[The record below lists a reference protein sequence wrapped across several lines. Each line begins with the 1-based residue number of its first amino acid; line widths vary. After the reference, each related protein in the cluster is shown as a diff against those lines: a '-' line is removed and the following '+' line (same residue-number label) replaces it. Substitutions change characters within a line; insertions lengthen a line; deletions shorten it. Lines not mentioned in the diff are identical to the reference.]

1 MSLKPAAVAAIALVI
16 ASMASCTSRS
26 SAGSSG
32 SSDRVGP
39 STLSSAPAS
48 GVAYS
53 ACMRS
58 HGVARY
64 PDPSSDGH
72 LPKGGAEAFGIG
84 ASAFQAAQRACQ
96 AVLPATDGS
105 FIQQFQ
111 QCVTGGVCPQAL
123 VQKALTQQ
131 RAFAQCMRSHGV
143 PNFPDP
149 RIGPS
154 GAPYFPA
161 SAVGLTRDDT
171 HSSAFRA
178 KEQTCQGVAGGTV
191 PVLMG

>member
-1 MSLKPAAVAAIALVI
+1 MTLKQARVAAIALVI
-16 ASMASCTSRS
+16 VSMAACTAPS
-26 SAGSSG
+26 SAGP
-32 SSDRVGP
+32 SDRVGP
-39 STLSSAPAS
+39 STVSSAPAS

-64 PDPSSDGH
+64 PDPSSGGN
-72 LPKGGAEAFGIG
+72 LPKGGAEAFGVS
-84 ASAFQAAQRACQ
+84 ASAFEAAQRACQ
-96 AVLPATDGS
+96 PVLPATDGS

-131 RAFAQCMRSHGV
+131 RTFAQCMRTHGV

-149 RIGPS
+149 RIGVN

-161 SAVGLTRDDT
+161 SEAGLTRDDT
-171 HSSAFRA
+171 HSSAFRS
-178 KEQTCQGVAGGTV
+178 KEETCQGVAGGTV